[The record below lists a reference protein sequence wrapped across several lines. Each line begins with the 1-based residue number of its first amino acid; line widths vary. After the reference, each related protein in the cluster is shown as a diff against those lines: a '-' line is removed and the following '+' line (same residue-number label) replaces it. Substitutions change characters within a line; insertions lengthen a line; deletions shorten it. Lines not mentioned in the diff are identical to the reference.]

1 MKAYIFFIML
11 FFSGWMF
18 AQENQMIEA
27 SSGEDLSGKV
37 STSMRYLLPEFTDG
51 QVFFKNS
58 FLSTGKL
65 NYNVLVGEMQF
76 LENDEVRALE
86 TKDIAVVKI
95 DDRLFFPYR
104 GNEFSEELLSAYTY
118 KLRVRSKGSISP
130 FAKKGAYGTTSSTS
144 SITSYTSVS
153 GSDGQLYNLSVAE
166 DVLVTVRNFYYL
178 VGENGK
184 YLQITNIKSFT
195 KQFPAF
201 RNQIEAFAR
210 ENKIRF
216 DNKDDLIRLL
226 VYCSE
231 LN

>member
-1 MKAYIFFIML
+1 MKTYFVLLML

-18 AQENQMIEA
+18 AQERQMIEA
-27 SSGEDLSGKV
+27 NSGEDLSSKV
-37 STSMRYLLPEFTDG
+37 STNMRYILPEFTDG

-95 DDRLFFPYR
+95 NDRLFFPYR

-130 FAKKGAYGTTSSTS
+130 HAKKGAYGTSSSSTS
-144 SITSYTSVS
+144 IISYNSV
-153 GSDGQLYNLSVAE
+153 GGQYGQIYSLSVEE
-166 DVLVTVRNFYYL
+166 DVLVSVRNFYYL

-184 YLQITNIKSFT
+184 YLQIANIKTFT

-201 RNQIEAFAR
+201 RKQIEAFAK
-210 ENKIRF
+210 ENKIQF
-216 DNKDDLIRLL
+216 DNVDDLKNLL

-231 LN
+231 LK

>member
-1 MKAYIFFIML
+1 MKTYFVLLML
-11 FFSGWMF
+11 FFSGWVF
-18 AQENQMIEA
+18 AQERQLIEA
-27 SSGEDLSGKV
+27 SSGEDLSSKV
-37 STSMRYLLPEFTDG
+37 STNMRYLLPDFTDG

-86 TKDIAVVKI
+86 TKDISVVKI

-104 GNEFSEELLSAYTY
+104 GNEFSEELLSAYPY
-118 KLRVRSKGSISP
+118 KLRVRSKGNISP

-144 SITSYTSVS
+144 SITSYSS
-153 GSDGQLYNLSVAE
+153 ISSQDGQMYNLSVEE
-166 DVLVTVRNFYYL
+166 DVLVSVRYFYYL

-184 YLQITNIKSFT
+184 YLQIANTKTFT

-201 RNQIEAFAR
+201 SKQIEAFVK

-216 DNKDDLIRLL
+216 DNVDDLKKLL